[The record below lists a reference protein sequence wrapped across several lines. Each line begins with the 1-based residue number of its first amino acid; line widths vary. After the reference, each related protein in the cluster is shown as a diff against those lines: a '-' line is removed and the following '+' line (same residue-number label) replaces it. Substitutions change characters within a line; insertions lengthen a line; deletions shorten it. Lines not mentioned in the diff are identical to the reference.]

1 MTFSAATELK
11 SALHAGHSS
20 TRKLQGSRQQICGT
34 WLVVIYFYRLLANHS
49 APFSEKFAFHYCI
62 VFTKICIAV
71 SQADARNYCFMY
83 TISVIKRREKCLRHW
98 TTQRRR
104 IRGKLMSFT
113 FFPFPSHPFVP
124 KKKNCYRSG
133 RYLAPRPIHFWRWV
147 NAIKLSHFFFKI
159 LRYILCMAN
168 PFILLWNSTVI

>member
-1 MTFSAATELK
+1 M
-11 SALHAGHSS
+11 
-20 TRKLQGSRQQICGT
+20 
-34 WLVVIYFYRLLANHS
+34 
-49 APFSEKFAFHYCI
+49 
-62 VFTKICIAV
+62 FTKICIAV

-104 IRGKLMSFT
+104 TRGKLMSFT

-159 LRYILCMAN
+159 LRYILCMQIHLFCYEIQQSYRPQPPGTWQTIRPWQLKTRKMLDQCSGRWGQGAVGTLGIAE
-168 PFILLWNSTVI
+168 P